1 MGKTWSR
8 GTNSRL
14 PFGVIGILI
23 SLIIIGIPEKFT
35 RKRSMLTLK
44 YSSNNAKWLNFY
56 GQKVESTEEM
66 ANFGNYLR
74 DFIL

>member
-1 MGKTWSR
+1 
-8 GTNSRL
+8 
-14 PFGVIGILI
+14 
-23 SLIIIGIPEKFT
+23 
-35 RKRSMLTLK
+35 MLTLK

-56 GQKVESTEEM
+56 GQKVESTDEM